1 MAIIQLV
8 NGPQL
13 HQAKVCELCP
23 GKVKIWPESK
33 FYAHLKET
41 HGAEKSRRCG
51 KCGQLKAEREFR
63 NPFIQSCNACL
74 GKRARVDIV
83 FRRKKGWIRSQHNK
97 RTVSPRSIIP
107 RTKKSSA

>member
-13 HQAKVCELCP
+13 DQAKVCELCP
-23 GKVKIWPESK
+23 GKAKFWPESK
-33 FYAHLKET
+33 FYAHLEET
-41 HGAEKSRRCG
+41 HDAEKSRRCW
-51 KCGQLKAEREFR
+51 KCGQLKAGREFR
-63 NPFIQSCNACL
+63 NPFIQSCKACL

-83 FRRKKGWIRSQHNK
+83 SRKNRGWIRSQHNK

-107 RTKKSSA
+107 RIKKSNA

>member
-13 HQAKVCELCP
+13 DQAKVCELCP

-63 NPFIQSCNACL
+63 NPFIQSCNDCL
-74 GKRARVDIV
+74 GKRGRVNIV
-83 FRRKKGWIRSQHNK
+83 SGKTRDRIRSQHNK
-97 RTVSPRSIIP
+97 RTVSP
-107 RTKKSSA
+107 